1 MSIRFVRAAALSFS
15 LLAAGTAQ
23 AEPAQSESAQSE
35 PATAAPSTEAAP
47 IDQARLDAATK
58 SVEYIFPKGTYARMM
73 DRTINGMM
81 KPMLDS
87 FGKIPLRELAEMT
100 GADEDRL
107 KAIGDAKIDEVM
119 QILDPAY
126 KDRVTVGMPV
136 MFKAMQGMIDD
147 FEPIMKGG
155 LARAYARRFDPRQ
168 LAELNAFF
176 ATPTGSAYA
185 GESMLIFT
193 DPEVMSTMTAMVPMM
208 MKRMPDIVKTVETE
222 MARFP
227 KRRTIAE
234 LTPAERKTV
243 NRLLGMNENAAPKD

>member
-1 MSIRFVRAAALSFS
+1 MSIRFVRAAALSLS

-23 AEPAQSESAQSE
+23 AEPAQSQ
-35 PATAAPSTEAAP
+35 PATAAPSAEAAP
-47 IDQARLDAATK
+47 IDPARLDAATK
-58 SVEYIFPKGTYARMM
+58 SVEFIFPKGTYARMM
-73 DRTINGMM
+73 DRTLNGMM

-87 FGKIPLRELAEMT
+87 FGKIPLRDLAEMT
-100 GADEDRL
+100 GADEERL
-107 KAIGDAKIDEVM
+107 KAIGDGKIDEVM

-126 KDRVTVGMPV
+126 KERLTVGMPM
-136 MFKAMQGMIDD
+136 MFKAMQGMVDE

-155 LARAYARRFDPRQ
+155 LARAYSRRFDPGQ
-168 LAELNAFF
+168 LAELNTFF

-185 GESMLIFT
+185 SESMLIFT

-208 MKRMPDIVKTVETE
+208 MKRMPEIVKTMEAE

-227 KRRTIAE
+227 KRRAIEE

-243 NRLLGMNENAAPKD
+243 NRLLGANGNAAPKD